1 MTVPSGHAFP
11 SLLDPAVGRDPH
23 AHYARLRGHAPV
35 YRDPRMGAYLVT
47 TYDAVW
53 EAYRDTR
60 FSTRGYQ
67 ATLETIHGRTVL
79 SLEGSLHA
87 KNRALLTPHFRG
99 KALDALNDRIHQA
112 AARLLAE
119 IVPRSAATLTGEL
132 AEQASAGG
140 AVDIAAQFSQKF
152 PISVIAE
159 MLGLPQADRPQFIDW
174 YTRLMAFV
182 TNYAAD
188 PDVNARGVRAKQE
201 LTDYLLPLIAERR
214 RRPGTDLISAI
225 VESEVDGYRMSD
237 DEVRAYASLLLTAG
251 GDTTDKAF
259 ASLVRNLL
267 LYGEWERVRNDR
279 SLVTPAIAETLRFS
293 PPSQMT
299 TRLTE
304 EDVELA
310 GSVIPAE
317 SIVYLVGASANRD
330 PAKYERPDEFRVGRE
345 DLLHSRAFSGAADH
359 VGFGAGRHFCIGA
372 MLART
377 EMDVALNQF
386 LDAFPHLRLAEGETG
401 ADVGLRTRGPAT
413 VFVEMGT

>member
-1 MTVPSGHAFP
+1 MTVPSEPAFP
-11 SLLDPAVGRDPH
+11 SLLDPEVGKDPH
-23 AHYARLRGHAPV
+23 AHYARLREHAPV

-47 TYDAVW
+47 TYDTVW
-53 EAYRDTR
+53 AAYRDTR

-99 KALDALNDRIHQA
+99 KSLDALDDRIHHA

-119 IVPRSAATLTGEL
+119 IVPRSAATLTGEVRD
-132 AEQASAGG
+132 QAVDGG
-140 AVDIAAQFSQKF
+140 AVDIAAQFSQRF

-188 PDVNARGVRAKQE
+188 PLVNARGVRAKQE

-214 RRPGTDLISAI
+214 RKPGTDLISAI
-225 VESEVDGYRMSD
+225 VESEVDGYRMTD

-259 ASLVRNLL
+259 SSLVRNLL
-267 LYGEWERVRNDR
+267 LYGEWERIRNDR

-377 EMDVALNQF
+377 EMDIALNQF
-386 LDAFPHLRLAEGETG
+386 LDAFPDLRLAEGETG

-413 VFVEMGT
+413 VFVEIGT

>member
-1 MTVPSGHAFP
+1 MTVTSGHAFP
-11 SLLDPAVGRDPH
+11 SILDPEVGKDPH
-23 AHYARLRGHAPV
+23 AHYARLREQAPV
-35 YRDPRMGAYLVT
+35 YLDPTMGAYLVT

-53 EAYRDTR
+53 EAYRDAR

-99 KALDALNDRIHQA
+99 KALDALNDEIHHT
-112 AARLLAE
+112 AARLVAE

-132 AEQASAGG
+132 KEQALDGG

-159 MLGLPQADRPQFIDW
+159 MLGLPEDDRPQFIDW

-188 PDVNARGVRAKQE
+188 PEVNARGVQAKQE

-214 RRPGTDLISAI
+214 TKPGTDLISAI
-225 VESEVDGYRMSD
+225 VESEVDGYRMTD

-259 ASLVRNLL
+259 SSLCRNLL
-267 LYGEWERVRNDR
+267 LYGEWERVRDDR

-304 EDVELA
+304 EEIELA
-310 GSVIPAE
+310 GVRIPAE
-317 SIVYLVGASANRD
+317 KIVYLVGASANRD
-330 PAKYERPDEFRVGRE
+330 ASKYDRPDEFRLGRE
-345 DLLHSRAFSGAADH
+345 DLVHNRAFSGAANH
-359 VGFGAGRHFCIGA
+359 VSFGMGRHFCIGA

-377 EMDVALNQF
+377 EMDIALNQF
-386 LDAFPHLRLAEGETG
+386 LDAFPNLRLADGETG

-413 VFVEMGT
+413 VRVELGT

>member
-1 MTVPSGHAFP
+1 M
-11 SLLDPAVGRDPH
+11 DPT
-23 AHYARLRGHAPV
+23 
-35 YRDPRMGAYLVT
+35 MGAYLVT

-53 EAYRDTR
+53 EAYRDAR

-99 KALDALNDRIHQA
+99 KALDALNDKIHHT
-112 AARLLAE
+112 AARLVAE
-119 IVPRSAATLTGEL
+119 IVPRSAATLTGDL
-132 AEQASAGG
+132 KQQALDGG

-159 MLGLPQADRPQFIDW
+159 MLGLPEDDRPQFIDW

-188 PDVNARGVRAKQE
+188 PEVNARGVQAKQE

-214 RRPGTDLISAI
+214 RKPGTDLISAI
-225 VESEVDGYRMSD
+225 VESEVDGYKMTD

-259 ASLVRNLL
+259 SSLCRNLL
-267 LYGEWERVRNDR
+267 LYGEWGRVRDDR

-304 EDVELA
+304 EEIELA
-310 GSVIPAE
+310 GVRIPAE
-317 SIVYLVGASANRD
+317 KIVYLVGASANRD
-330 PAKYERPDEFRVGRE
+330 ASKYDRPDEFRLGRE
-345 DLLHSRAFSGAADH
+345 DLVHNRAFSGAANH
-359 VGFGAGRHFCIGA
+359 VSFGMGRHFCIGA

-377 EMDVALNQF
+377 EMDIALNQF
-386 LDAFPHLRLAEGETG
+386 LDAFPTLRLADGETG

-413 VFVEMGT
+413 VRVELGT

>member
-1 MTVPSGHAFP
+1 MTVTSGHAFP
-11 SLLDPAVGRDPH
+11 SILDPEVGKDPH
-23 AHYARLRGHAPV
+23 AHYARLREQAPV
-35 YRDPRMGAYLVT
+35 YLDPTMGAYLVT

-53 EAYRDTR
+53 EAYRDAR

-99 KALDALNDRIHQA
+99 KALDALNDEIHHT
-112 AARLLAE
+112 AARLVAE

-132 AEQASAGG
+132 KEQALDGG

-159 MLGLPQADRPQFIDW
+159 MLGLPEDDRPQFIDW

-188 PDVNARGVRAKQE
+188 PEVNARGVQAKQE

-214 RRPGTDLISAI
+214 KEPGTDLISAI
-225 VESEVDGYRMSD
+225 VESEVDGYKMTD

-259 ASLVRNLL
+259 SSLCRNLL
-267 LYGEWERVRNDR
+267 LYGEWERVRDDR

-304 EDVELA
+304 EEIELA
-310 GSVIPAE
+310 GVRIPAE
-317 SIVYLVGASANRD
+317 KIVYLVGASANRD
-330 PAKYERPDEFRVGRE
+330 ASKYDRPDEFRLGRE
-345 DLLHSRAFSGAADH
+345 DLVHNRAFSGAANH
-359 VGFGAGRHFCIGA
+359 VSFGMGRHFCIGA

-377 EMDVALNQF
+377 EMDIALNQF
-386 LDAFPHLRLAEGETG
+386 LDAFPDLRLADGETG

-413 VFVEMGT
+413 VRVELGT

>member
-1 MTVPSGHAFP
+1 MTVTSGHAFP
-11 SLLDPAVGRDPH
+11 TILDPEVGKDPH
-23 AHYARLRGHAPV
+23 AHYARLREQAPV
-35 YRDPRMGAYLVT
+35 YLDPTMGAYLVT

-53 EAYRDTR
+53 EAYRDAR

-99 KALDALNDRIHQA
+99 KALDALNDEIHHT
-112 AARLLAE
+112 AARLVAE
-119 IVPRSAATLTGEL
+119 IVPRSASALTGEL
-132 AEQASAGG
+132 RERALDGG
-140 AVDIAAQFSQKF
+140 AVDINSQFSQKF

-159 MLGLPQADRPQFIDW
+159 MLGLPEDDRPQFIDW

-188 PDVNARGVRAKQE
+188 PEVNARGVQAKQE

-214 RRPGTDLISAI
+214 KKPGTDLISAI
-225 VESEVDGYRMSD
+225 VESEVDGYKMTD

-251 GDTTDKAF
+251 GDTTEKAF
-259 ASLVRNLL
+259 SSLCRNLL
-267 LYGEWERVRNDR
+267 LYGEWARVRDDR

-304 EDVELA
+304 EEIELA
-310 GSVIPAE
+310 GVVIPAE
-317 SIVYLVGASANRD
+317 KIVYLVGASANRD
-330 PAKYERPDEFRVGRE
+330 ASKYDRPDEFRLGRE
-345 DLLHSRAFSGAADH
+345 DLVHNRAFSGAANH
-359 VGFGAGRHFCIGA
+359 VAFGMGRHFCIGA

-377 EMDVALNQF
+377 EMDIALNQF
-386 LDAFPHLRLAEGETG
+386 LDAFPNLRLADGETG

-413 VFVEMGT
+413 VRVELGT

>member
-1 MTVPSGHAFP
+1 MTVTSGHAFP
-11 SLLDPAVGRDPH
+11 SILDPEVGKDPH
-23 AHYARLRGHAPV
+23 AHYARLREQAPV
-35 YRDPRMGAYLVT
+35 YLDPTMGAYLVT

-53 EAYRDTR
+53 EAYRDAR

-99 KALDALNDRIHQA
+99 KALDALNDKIHHSA
-112 AARLLAE
+112 AQLLSE

-132 AEQASAGG
+132 KEQALDGG

-159 MLGLPQADRPQFIDW
+159 MLGLPEDDRPQFIDW

-188 PDVNARGVRAKQE
+188 PDVNARGLRAKQE

-214 RRPGTDLISAI
+214 TKPGTDLISAI
-225 VESEVDGYRMSD
+225 VESEVDGYKMTD

-259 ASLVRNLL
+259 ASLCRNLL
-267 LYGEWERVRNDR
+267 LYGDWKRVRDDR

-304 EDVELA
+304 EEIELA
-310 GSVIPAE
+310 GVRIPAE
-317 SIVYLVGASANRD
+317 KIVYLVGASANRD
-330 PAKYERPDEFRVGRE
+330 ASKYDRPDEFRPGRE
-345 DLLHSRAFSGAADH
+345 DLVHNRAFSGAANH
-359 VGFGAGRHFCIGA
+359 VAFGMGRHFCIGA

-377 EMDVALNQF
+377 EMDIALNQF
-386 LDAFPHLRLAEGETG
+386 LDAFPNLRLADGETG

-413 VFVEMGT
+413 VRVELGT

>member
-1 MTVPSGHAFP
+1 MTVPSGSAFP
-11 SLLDPAVGRDPH
+11 SLLDPEVGQDPH
-23 AHYARLRGHAPV
+23 AHYARLREHAPV

-99 KALDALNDRIHQA
+99 KALDALDDRIHQA
-112 AARLLAE
+112 AAQLVSE
-119 IVPRSAATLTGEL
+119 IAPRSAATLTGEL
-132 AEQASAGG
+132 IEQGSAGG
-140 AVDIAAQFSQKF
+140 AVDIAAQFSQRF

-214 RRPGTDLISAI
+214 KKPGSDLVSAI
-225 VESEVDGYRMSD
+225 VESEVDGYRMTD

-259 ASLVRNLL
+259 SSLIRNLL
-267 LYGEWERVRNDR
+267 LYGEWERVRDDR

-310 GSVIPAE
+310 GAVIPAE

-345 DLLHSRAFSGAADH
+345 DLLHTRAFSGAADH

-386 LDAFPHLRLAEGETG
+386 LDAFPSLRLADGETG

-413 VFVEMGT
+413 VLVETGT

>member
-1 MTVPSGHAFP
+1 MTVAADAFP
-11 SLLDPAVGRDPH
+11 SILDPEVGKDPH
-23 AHYARLRGHAPV
+23 AHYARLREHAPV
-35 YRDPRMGAYLVT
+35 YLDPVMGAYLVT
-47 TYDAVW
+47 TYDEVW
-53 EAYRDTR
+53 DAYRDTR

-99 KALDALNDRIHQA
+99 KALDALNDKIHHTA
-112 AARLLAE
+112 AQLIAE
-119 IVPRSAATLTGEL
+119 IVPRSAAELTGEL
-132 AEQASAGG
+132 RDRATGDG
-140 AVDIAAQFSQKF
+140 VVDIASDFSQKF

-188 PDVNARGVRAKQE
+188 PEVNARGVQAKQE

-214 RRPGTDLISAI
+214 TNPGTDLISAI
-225 VESEVDGYRMSD
+225 VESEVEGYRMTD

-259 ASLVRNLL
+259 SSLIRNVL
-267 LYGEWERVRNDR
+267 LYGEWARVRDDR

-310 GSVIPAE
+310 GVVIPAE
-317 SIVYLVGASANRD
+317 KIVYLVGASANRD
-330 PAKYERPDEFRVGRE
+330 AGKYERPDEFVLGRE
-345 DLLHSRAFSGAADH
+345 DLVANRAFSGAANH
-359 VGFGAGRHFCIGA
+359 VAFGMGRHFCIGA

-377 EMDVALNQF
+377 EMDIALNHF
-386 LDAFPHLRLAEGETG
+386 LDTFPDLRLADGETG

-413 VFVEMGT
+413 VRVELGS